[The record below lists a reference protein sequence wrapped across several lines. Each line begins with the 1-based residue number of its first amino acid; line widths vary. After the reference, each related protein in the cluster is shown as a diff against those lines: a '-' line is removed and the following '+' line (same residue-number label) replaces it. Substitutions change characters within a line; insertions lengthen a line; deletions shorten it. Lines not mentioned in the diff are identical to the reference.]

1 MQRRQFVELAAYG
14 SLGLLSGCV
23 SAKPTRSK
31 EITLSDD
38 LSAVKQALQD
48 AFADVQDLIHGNYDS
63 LWIRYPDESA
73 NKGGDRHLRL
83 AFLNNDAA
91 PYRHLRVEKADGE
104 AANLVWDRKGIAPAI
119 SFVDDEGT
127 PLERDGTEL
136 TYSLA
141 SAVDSWDALQGEGIL
156 DAGVKVLAVG
166 FAAWLGVQV
175 AGAVLS
181 AIAFLTYTALVLGL
195 ILVAMEAGDDMLAWI
210 VDKTGWSEEQL
221 EGFFEEGMARLG
233 DQLSRISDFVEAY

>member
-1 MQRRQFVELAAYG
+1 MERRQFVELAAYG
-14 SLGLLSGCV
+14 SLGLLAGCA
-23 SAKPTRSK
+23 SAKPARSK
-31 EITLSDD
+31 EITLRDD
-38 LSAVKQALQD
+38 LSAVKQALQEG
-48 AFADVQDLIHGNYDS
+48 FADVQDLIHGTYDS

-73 NKGGDRHLRL
+73 NKGSDTHLRL
-83 AFLNNDAA
+83 AFVDNAA
-91 PYRHLRVEKADGE
+91 ASYRHLRVEKADGE
-104 AANLVWDRKGIAPAI
+104 AANLVWDRGIAPAI

-127 PLERDGTEL
+127 ALERDGTEL

-141 SAVDSWDALQGEGIL
+141 SGVDSWDALQGEGIL

-221 EGFFEEGMARLG
+221 EGFFEEGVARLG
-233 DQLSRISDFVEAY
+233 KQLSRISDFVEAY